1 MLLFKNEDEN
11 IVHGYYDSSNVIKS
25 EYNNKLNEFIVIFKN
40 GHKYKY
46 KNVPIK
52 DYTKFELCESQ
63 GKEIH
68 KFKRFGGEKIGVS
81 DIKTI
86 ENEINEVKNK
96 YHVNLVNEL
105 LELTKSYSNHINNP
119 LYVTKIENKI
129 NQIKEII

>member
-1 MLLFKNEDEN
+1 MGIMIHQTLLNQN
-11 IVHGYYDSSNVIKS
+11 ITINSMNLLLYLKMVIS
-25 EYNNKLNEFIVIFKN
+25 TN
-40 GHKYKY
+40 
-46 KNVPIK
+46 IK